1 MTNSGFED
9 WCSVDDIIYPYAPG
23 ASPYW
28 GTGNVGASL
37 GSAVLTDKTTDTRPG
52 SEGLYAARLESK
64 TVIGK
69 FAAGTCSSASTPPR
83 AAPTASSPSERRSPA
98 ARRGLRIWVKYT
110 QGSINKIDKVPAGVT
125 IRQGDPDTGI
135 VYIALGTWTAEEYGY
150 TEDKGVPTRFGTDES
165 PICID
170 TRNVNTFFKPDG
182 KDVVAYG
189 EQLMTSTVGEWTQY
203 TIPLDYRTTAVVPT
217 HIMIVC
223 SASRYGDYFTGS
235 TDSRMWVDDFE
246 LLYE

>member
-1 MTNSGFED
+1 MCIRD
-9 WCSVDDIIYPYAPG
+9 
-23 ASPYW
+23 
-28 GTGNVGASL
+28 
-37 GSAVLTDKTTDTRPG
+37 R
-52 SEGLYAARLESK
+52 YAATR
-64 TVIGK
+64 
-69 FAAGTCSSASTPPR
+69 GTNGIITFG
-83 AAPTASSPSERRSPA
+83 APFTCRPT
-98 ARRGLRIWVKYT
+98 GLRIWVKYT

-125 IRQGDPDTGI
+125 IQQGDPDTGI